1 VTTTKTA
8 GANALT
14 VGLKVDYT
22 ANYVKIATVKC
33 LRPFG
38 QVMMMIFEIV
48 IFLLFAF
55 SFIVSFCEAFEV
67 W

>member
-1 VTTTKTA
+1 MIHLAVAK
-8 GANALT
+8 T
-14 VGLKVDYT
+14 VGLIVDYS
-22 ANYVKIATVKC
+22 ADYVKIVMNKC
-33 LRPFG
+33 SALFG

-67 W
+67 FE

>member
-1 VTTTKTA
+1 MTVSPSAK
-8 GANALT
+8 T
-14 VGLKVDYT
+14 VGLSADYT
-22 ANYVKIATVKC
+22 ADFVKIATVKC
-33 LRPFG
+33 SQLFG
-38 QVMMMIFEIV
+38 KVMMMIFEIV

>member
-1 VTTTKTA
+1 MIRLDSAITVSLKAVYTAEYVKTA
-8 GANALT
+8 MRN
-14 VGLKVDYT
+14 
-22 ANYVKIATVKC
+22 ISQS
-33 LRPFG
+33 FG
-38 QVMMMIFEIV
+38 QVTMMIFEIV